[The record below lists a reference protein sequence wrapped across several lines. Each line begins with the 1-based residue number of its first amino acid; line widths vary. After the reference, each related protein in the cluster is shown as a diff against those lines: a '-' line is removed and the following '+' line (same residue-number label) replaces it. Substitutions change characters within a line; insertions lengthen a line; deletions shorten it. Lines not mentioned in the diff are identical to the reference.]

1 MDYYVIYAC
10 VSMTSVDLVDAI
22 LARMVADDVSRS
34 ALARACGLSQPHI
47 SRVLNKQ
54 LKPGRKTQIKLTGW
68 LNGPGVQAPLGGPA
82 PSIADL
88 QRLVK
93 RMGGKSP
100 ERRMQI
106 MHFLRLLDAVA
117 GDG

>member
-1 MDYYVIYAC
+1 
-10 VSMTSVDLVDAI
+10 MTSVDLVDAI
-22 LARMVADDVSRS
+22 LARIAADDVSRS
-34 ALARACGLSQPHI
+34 ELARACGLSQPHI

-54 LKPGRKTQIKLTGW
+54 LKPGRKTQIKLTRW
-68 LNGPGVQAPLGGPA
+68 LNGSGVQAPLEGPA

-106 MHFLRLLDAVA
+106 MHFLRLLDAVT
-117 GDG
+117 GGG

>member
-1 MDYYVIYAC
+1 
-10 VSMTSVDLVDAI
+10 MTSVDLVDAI
-22 LARMVADDVSRS
+22 LARMAADDVSRS

-54 LKPGRKTQIKLTGW
+54 LKPGPKTLAKLARW
-68 LNGPGVQAPLGGPA
+68 LNGAGALAPLEGPA

-88 QRLVK
+88 QQLVK

-106 MHFLRLLDAVA
+106 MHFLRLLDAMT
-117 GDG
+117 GGG